1 MWFMDPYLVS
11 LTSTSPVRNT
21 CGGSISNNICTTPDT
36 KWDNIRNELGY
47 IPSLASKLDL
57 VKTTPQPNL
66 SSTGFCLADAVA
78 AGAEYLV
85 YAPNGGTFSVNLSAT
100 SHSLTVEWIDPTT
113 GALTISGTV
122 IGGSSSQS
130 FTPPWGSSYDA
141 VLYLVDVAGHN

>member
-1 MWFMDPYLVS
+1 MNGVCTGGLDGKYEPFRTS
-11 LTSTSPVRNT
+11 LGNVPAM
-21 CGGSISNNICTTPDT
+21 
-36 KWDNIRNELGY
+36 
-47 IPSLASKLDL
+47 ASKLDL
-57 VKTTPQPNL
+57 VKTTPQPSL

-85 YAPNGGTFSVNLSAT
+85 YAPNGGTFTVNLSAT
-100 SHSLTVEWIDPTT
+100 SHNLTVEWIDPTT

-130 FTPPWGSSYDA
+130 FTPPSGSSHDA